1 MSLFQVFDISA
12 TAMSA
17 QSIRLNTIASNL
29 ANAAVVSTTP
39 EEAYRSRHPLFST
52 AVDSFM
58 AAPDALGVKVDG
70 VVESTVEPRK
80 EYSPGHPM
88 ANEDGY
94 IYRSNV
100 DSVEEMTN
108 MISAS
113 RSYQTN
119 VQLAESAKN
128 MLNKTLTLGK
138 S

>member
-113 RSYQTN
+113 RSYQSSIEAMNTTK
-119 VQLAESAKN
+119 QLI
-128 MLNKTLTLGK
+128 MRTLTIG

>member
-17 QSIRLNTIASNL
+17 QSMRLNTIASNL

-52 AVDSFM
+52 AVNSFM

-113 RSYQTN
+113 RSYQSSIEAMNTTK
-119 VQLAESAKN
+119 QLI
-128 MLNKTLTLGK
+128 MRTLTIG